1 MEKYLVESLL
11 QKLHLVTLLSLT
23 SSAYHVTWKQLNM
36 CSRGNSSSKPDR
48 TGRDGKNAN
57 SQKCSTAL
65 RVVRWV
71 IIIEKVACATVHQNR
86 IELVATDNSIKQ
98 SKCLITLFVITHSEI
113 RQRSGSVVEC
123 LTRDRRAA
131 GSSLIGVTALWSL
144 SKTHL
149 S

>member
-1 MEKYLVESLL
+1 MESLL
-11 QKLHLVTLLSLT
+11 QQLHLVTLLSLT

-48 TGRDGKNAN
+48 TGRDGKVTLGNN
-57 SQKCSTAL
+57 NT
-65 RVVRWV
+65 
-71 IIIEKVACATVHQNR
+71 KVACATVHQNR

-113 RQRSGSVVEC
+113 RERSGSVVEC

-131 GSSLIGVTALWSL
+131 GSSLTGVTALWSL
-144 SKTHL
+144 SKTYL